1 MAAHTA
7 NVFAYR
13 LKLARKEKKLSQERL
28 GILAGVEESSAS
40 ARMNQ
45 YERGKHVPDYLM
57 LIRIAQALD
66 LPPAYFYTEDDLLAE
81 IIKYCYQMTEQQKL
95 ELLVQM
101 KQVLAN

>member
-1 MAAHTA
+1 MSIHTA
-7 NVFAYR
+7 NIFAYR

-57 LIRIAQALD
+57 LTRIAQALD
-66 LPPAYFYTEDDLLAE
+66 LPPAYFYTEDDVLAE
-81 IIKYCYQMTEQQKL
+81 IIKYCHQMTEQQKA
-95 ELLVQM
+95 E
-101 KQVLAN
+101 VLAEVKTMCIK

>member
-1 MAAHTA
+1 M
-7 NVFAYR
+7 
-13 LKLARKEKKLSQERL
+13 